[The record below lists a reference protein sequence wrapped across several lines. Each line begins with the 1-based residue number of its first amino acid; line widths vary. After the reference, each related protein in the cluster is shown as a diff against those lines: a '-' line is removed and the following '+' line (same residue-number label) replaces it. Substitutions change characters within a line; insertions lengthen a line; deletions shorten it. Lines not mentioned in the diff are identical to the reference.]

1 MKIIFCTL
9 PESLEFSSE
18 WSELLKAVL
27 LEGARQEKVAP
38 DAELE
43 VVLTTDEEIHLLNR
57 DYRGKDRPTDVLS
70 FAWSESEESFP
81 GEEEMLGQIII
92 SMDTAKRQAEEYGH
106 SLVRELAFLGV
117 HGFLHLMGYDHE
129 KDAEEERQM
138 KARQE
143 EILEV
148 LKISR
153 EKE

>member
-129 KDAEEERQM
+129 KGAEEERQM